1 MCFNVLMLKSLLK
14 IRLSILAP
22 SFFAF
27 FAVLVFI
34 VPRQVLSPGQLA
46 LFSVNSFLFGYYF
59 GPLLS
64 AQKSRVAGLNAL
76 TRQEEM
82 TILDILS
89 QAHLLKKEST
99 RHTLKVKLK
108 AYLDSI
114 IGNYHI
120 SADNAYYD
128 ELLYWLKHQEGED
141 QQVLDQIYN
150 EVSKTQDHR
159 SDISNL
165 LVSKVY
171 SHEWLVV
178 TVLFS
183 ITLYFSVMTNFGDSL
198 FFGFMLAVLC
208 AGLCM
213 LMAILIKFATLS
225 HKESRRMWDTLKE
238 LDAKHF
244 DDITHTEVVAEVHR
258 LREAN
263 IKRHHTN

>member
-1 MCFNVLMLKSLLK
+1 MLKSLLK
-14 IRLSILAP
+14 IRLSVLAP
-22 SFFAF
+22 SFLF
-27 FAVLVFI
+27 FFLLVVFT
-34 VPRQVLSPGQLA
+34 VPRQVLTAGQLA

-89 QAHLLKKEST
+89 QAHLLEKDST

-108 AYLDSI
+108 AYLNSI
-114 IGNYHI
+114 IGNYRV
-120 SADNAYYD
+120 SADNEYYD
-128 ELLYWLKHQEGED
+128 ELLYWLKHQKGED
-141 QQVLDQIYN
+141 QQVLDQIYS

-159 SDISNL
+159 SDMSNL
-165 LVSKVY
+165 LASRVY

-183 ITLYFSVMTNFGDSL
+183 ITMYFSIMTNFGDSL
-198 FFGFMLAVLC
+198 FFGFMLAILC
-208 AGLCM
+208 SGLCM
-213 LMAILIKFATLS
+213 LMAILIKFATLT
-225 HKESRRMWDTLKE
+225 HKESKRMWDTLKE

-244 DDITHTEVVAEVHR
+244 DDVTSQEVAAEVHR
-258 LREAN
+258 LKEAN
-263 IKRHHTN
+263 IKRHHITHPS